1 MRYQTRF
8 ALRHTLIVISA
19 LLLPALSHA
28 DGRIESQRLAYDR
41 ALVSIEKQQW
51 AVFQH
56 LADADNYDWRTGV
69 WRSDTGDA
77 ANPDGAMMDRA
88 EAML

>member
-28 DGRIESQRLAYDR
+28 DGRIESQRQAYDR

-51 AVFQH
+51 AVFQQ
-56 LADADNYDWRTGV
+56 LEPGL
-69 WRSDTGDA
+69 RSYILYPYVRQAYLNQTFA
-77 ANPDGAMMDRA
+77 SA
-88 EAML
+88 